1 MVNIMQTIADLV
13 KRVIPTNGATKP
25 AERKPAYS
33 PPERATLHQLDDKV
47 HPMIAIAIQSARK
60 WQVRRRDTPN
70 ASLVL
75 VASQSYLD
83 DAKTIP
89 DTDRTG
95 FGCGKTH
102 IARAILWSICLWD
115 GDVPVAPV
123 GKFHT
128 AANLL
133 ELVSEGGE
141 HEIAA
146 LLGTAPILVIDDVG
160 SEGELPF
167 VSASRQGNEKQ
178 ARYFRVIDYCYR
190 KGIAVIVTSNLSF
203 PALAGHMGGRCWS
216 RLMEMAP
223 TGYMLDLTGVPDYRR
238 KTSGR

>member
-1 MVNIMQTIADLV
+1 MQAIAEMAREYQR
-13 KRVIPTNGATKP
+13 KMTNGAAETEPTK
-25 AERKPAYS
+25 KDAYA
-33 PPERATLHQLDDKV
+33 PPERATLHQLDTTV
-47 HPMIAIAIQSARK
+47 HPMIAVAVQAARK
-60 WQVRRRDTPN
+60 WQERRREVAN

-75 VASQSYLD
+75 VAAAVEGD
-83 DAKTIP
+83 IN
-89 DTDRTG
+89 RTG
-95 FGCGKTH
+95 YGCGKTH
-102 IARAILWSICLWD
+102 IARSILWSICLWD

-128 AANLL
+128 AADLL
-133 ELVSEGGE
+133 ELTSEGGE

-160 SEGELPF
+160 SEGELAF
-167 VSASRQGNEKQ
+167 ISASRQVQEKQ
-178 ARYFRVIDYCYR
+178 ARYFRVVDYCNR

-203 PALAGHMGGRCWS
+203 PALSAHMGGRCWS

>member
-1 MVNIMQTIADLV
+1 MQHIKDMIA
-13 KRVIPTNGATKP
+13 KIAPTNGATKP

-47 HPMIAIAIQSARK
+47 HPMIAIAVQSARK
-60 WQVRRRDTPN
+60 WQVRRRDTLN

-75 VASQSYLD
+75 VASAVEGD
-83 DAKTIP
+83 VN
-89 DTDRTG
+89 RTG
-95 FGCGKTH
+95 YGCGKTH

-167 VSASRQGNEKQ
+167 VSATRQGNEKQ
-178 ARYFRVIDYCYR
+178 ARYFRIIDYCYR

-238 KTSGR
+238 ASSGR